1 MTFSRKRPLN
11 ISVYLL
17 LGPCRH
23 PRRLT
28 AAQAAQHLLYLWL
41 HERRGSTANWVVLGR
56 GGGGDEASYCSAFS
70 PIIKKNRTEKE
81 RNADLQWIRRNL
93 HLHDTNFFFSSYFP
107 HCVHVVCVGTSVC
120 SWVWCW
126 QRQRSST
133 RKESW
138 QSRVFVWLCW
148 WWASCVWLP
157 TVKPSKSCRR
167 VDQLMFF
174 CFLFLLNI

>member
-28 AAQAAQHLLYLWL
+28 AAQAATASVVFVITWE
-41 HERRGSTANWVVLGR
+41 ERFDCKLSCLGE